1 MVAQDSIIKKPWFLF
16 QIIIN
21 SFLIL
26 FQCMVFVS
34 DRIFLIYN
42 DWFIVMSRILLG
54 VNSLVFLFCCYLA
67 FRILINKKIYLT
79 FVLIQCIGFLVSTV
93 NYRQLLFV
101 LLESHYAVKFM
112 LLPYLIFT
120 FVSFSL
126 AHIFVKMKPNWTSR
140 FQAYTLKR
148 KLKIKLGFDLDSY
161 EYIKAQSEKKNKTVK
176 HFLQDI
182 IYQSTTL
189 HSCEK

>member
-1 MVAQDSIIKKPWFLF
+1 MVAQNSIIKKPWFLF

-42 DWFIVMSRILLG
+42 DWFIVMSRVLLC
-54 VNSLVFLFCCYLA
+54 VNSLVLLFCCYLA
-67 FRILINKKIYLT
+67 FKILINKKIYFT
-79 FVLIQCIGFLVSTV
+79 FVLIQCVGFLVSTV

-120 FVSFSL
+120 FISFRL
-126 AHIFVKMKPNWTSR
+126 AYIFVKIKPDWVNR
-140 FQAYTLKR
+140 FQAYILKR

-161 EYIKAQSEKKNKTVK
+161 EYIKAQAEKENKTVN

>member
-1 MVAQDSIIKKPWFLF
+1 MVAQNSIIKKPWFLF

-42 DWFIVMSRILLG
+42 DWFIVMSRVLLC
-54 VNSLVFLFCCYLA
+54 VNSLVFLFCCYLS

-93 NYRQLLFV
+93 NYRQLLCV

-120 FVSFSL
+120 FISFSL
-126 AHIFVKMKPNWTSR
+126 AYIFIKIKPNWTSR
-140 FQAYTLKR
+140 FQAYMLKR

-161 EYIKAQSEKKNKTVK
+161 EYIKAQAEKENKTVK

-189 HSCEK
+189 HLYDK